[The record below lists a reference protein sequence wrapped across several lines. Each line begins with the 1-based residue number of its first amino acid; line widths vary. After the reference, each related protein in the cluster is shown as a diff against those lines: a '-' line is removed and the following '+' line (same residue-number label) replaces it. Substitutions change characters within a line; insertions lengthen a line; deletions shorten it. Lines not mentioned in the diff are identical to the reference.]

1 MQSSSTCKEEI
12 RYFLKLLDR
21 NGCTNMIYTQY
32 LVSVITASIMADAGS
47 NFSAVALIFTSFT
60 IWLPRRAP
68 GWAVWLWAF
77 PLGVNRLFLTVME
90 ALQ

>member
-1 MQSSSTCKEEI
+1 
-12 RYFLKLLDR
+12 
-21 NGCTNMIYTQY
+21 MIYTQY
-32 LVSVITASIMADAGS
+32 LVSVITTSIMADGGS

-77 PLGVNRLFLTVME
+77 PLGVNRPFLTVME

>member
-1 MQSSSTCKEEI
+1 M
-12 RYFLKLLDR
+12 
-21 NGCTNMIYTQY
+21 MYTQY
-32 LVSVITASIMADAGS
+32 LISVITASIMAD
-47 NFSAVALIFTSFT
+47 AVALIFTSFT

-77 PLGVNRLFLTVME
+77 SLGVNRPFLTVME

>member
-1 MQSSSTCKEEI
+1 MQSSGTCREEI
-12 RYFLKLLDR
+12 RYFEKLLDR
-21 NGCTNMIYTQY
+21 NGYTNMIYTQY
-32 LVSVITASIMADAGS
+32 LVSVITASIMADGGS

-77 PLGVNRLFLTVME
+77 PLGVNRPFLTVME